1 MYKVNFLIN
10 LNELKLRSVYFL
22 ISFVL
27 LFIVNF
33 NYSLELVY
41 LSSKFFLD
49 LGQKFIYTSLLDP
62 LYIYLKLS
70 FFYSLIFVQPVFFY
84 LFIYFF
90 LKGFNNFYVLYLFSY
105 SLIIYFLT
113 LLGFLVISFFCFPFL
128 FKFLLNFQL
137 NNPSEEL
144 NLILQATIVQYFN
157 FYLFFI
163 YFYIL
168 ISILFVFL
176 FFLVF
181 FGIISPQTYFNYT
194 FRKYLYG
201 FFFVIFLLIAPPDFF
216 MQIFLLPFF
225 ILFFEIYIF
234 VNTFFLVFRQL
245 GESRIRTYDE
255 I

>member
-10 LNELKLRSVYFL
+10 LNELKLRFFYFL

-41 LSSKFFLD
+41 ISSKFFLD

-70 FFYSLIFVQPVFFY
+70 FFYSLVFVQPIFFY
-84 LFIYFF
+84 FFIYFF
-90 LKGFNNFYVLYLFSY
+90 LKGFENFYVIYVFIYTLTM
-105 SLIIYFLT
+105 YFLT
-113 LLGFLVISFFCFPFL
+113 LIGFILISFFCFPFL
-128 FKFLLNFQL
+128 FKFLINFQL
-137 NNPSEEL
+137 NNPSEQI

-157 FYLFFI
+157 FYIFFI
-163 YFYIL
+163 YIYAF
-168 ISILFVFL
+168 ISILFV
-176 FFLVF
+176 LVF
-181 FGIISPQTYFNYT
+181 LLVLFEFISSEWYFKYS

-201 FFFVIFLLIAPPDFF
+201 FVFIIFLIIAPPDFVV
-216 MQIFLLPFF
+216 QLFLFPFF
-225 ILFFEIYIF
+225 IFFIEIYIF
-234 VNTFFLVFRQL
+234 VTTFFVVYKQI